1 MDDPRSAAATP
12 ERRLAAHAVALVWF
26 AAVCVSTA
34 ALFVRHSTAPSL
46 VLAAYRKLFAALL
59 LLPAVL
65 FSREGRRELRAVTRE
80 TALWCLLGGVF
91 LALHFWTYFLSVN
104 YTTVSASQTLI
115 GAEVLFVASFM
126 FLTGQERFNAWSRAG
141 IFLALAGSLTVAYA
155 PGGLRAGGGALFGNL
170 CGLFSALMLALY
182 SLVGVK
188 VRRSMG
194 NTVYNLLIYGVAAAV
209 LCAMVGVSPY
219 SLTGYGAVNYLTAF
233 LMAVFNSLL
242 GHSIFNWSFKYLSP
256 TLVSVIK
263 LFQPVLATA
272 WAFLL
277 LSELPTANQLV
288 GCAML
293 TAGIFIYIRHK
304 DAGRRPQ

>member
-1 MDDPRSAAATP
+1 MLIAT
-12 ERRLAAHAVALVWF
+12 EVIF
-26 AAVCVSTA
+26 VS
-34 ALFVRHSTAPSL
+34 L
-46 VLAAYRKLFAALL
+46 
-59 LLPAVL
+59 
-65 FSREGRRELRAVTRE
+65 
-80 TALWCLLGGVF
+80 
-91 LALHFWTYFLSVN
+91 
-104 YTTVSASQTLI
+104 
-115 GAEVLFVASFM
+115 FM
-126 FLTGQERFNAWSRAG
+126 FLAGRERFGLRGSAG
-141 IFLALAGSLTVAYA
+141 ILLALAGSILVAYV
-155 PGGLRAGGGALFGNL
+155 PGGFSAGGALFGNL

-194 NTVYNLLIYGVAAAV
+194 NTVYNLLIYGIAAAV